1 MNDCIQTTFDQY
13 CKEHDLPTG
22 LAPIDIL
29 RGSDLTEEEKSMNMT
44 KEKRLACQCQIKGDV
59 KIKF

>member
-13 CKEHDLPTG
+13 CKDHDLPTG

-29 RGSDLTEEEKSMNMT
+29 RGSDLTEEE
-44 KEKRLACQCQIKGDV
+44 EKAVSAFNEIWNEV
-59 KIKF
+59 